1 MPSGW
6 SRGFPSRRPERIL
19 ALMPAA
25 PRARPTDLFTPEEW
39 APFQARSRLAGP
51 LLVAHCWGVI
61 ALAAAVGVTWPI
73 LIPLCVAIIG
83 TRQLGLAILMH
94 EAAHGGL
101 SPNRRF
107 NDFLGHWLCAVP
119 VGAALDVYRP
129 YHLAH
134 HKYAQQ
140 AEDPDLVLS
149 APFPVTRA
157 SLHRKIVR
165 DLTGQTFFKQR
176 VLFAFKAFAS
186 RRDEDMAEGA
196 VVTGRSVTPF
206 LLVNATLFAG
216 LVLAGVWWAWFALW
230 LLPLATWFPMVTRL
244 RNIAEHACVEG
255 SATDPFRAA
264 RTTRASW
271 WERAFIAPYRVNF
284 HAEHH
289 LFMHVPCGKLP
300 ALHRAIRSKPQGAR
314 MEVAG
319 GYIEVLRQASAG
331 GGRSACPSTPGASCS
346 DTR

>member
-1 MPSGW
+1 
-6 SRGFPSRRPERIL
+6 
-19 ALMPAA
+19 MPAA
-25 PRARPTDLFTPEEW
+25 PRIRPANLFTPESW
-39 APFQARSRLAGP
+39 APFQTRSIWAGP

-61 ALAAAVGVTWPI
+61 ALAVTVGILWPI
-73 LIPLCVAIIG
+73 LIPLSVAVIG

-101 SPNRRF
+101 SSDLRL
-107 NDFLGHWLCAVP
+107 NDTLGHWLCAVP
-119 VGAALDVYRP
+119 IGASLTAYRP

-157 SLHRKIVR
+157 SLRRKILR

-176 VLFAFKAFAS
+176 VLLPLAVLRGRVTHAS
-186 RRDEDMAEGA
+186 TDDHAYEA
-196 VVTGRSVTPF
+196 VVTGRSVTAF
-206 LLVNATLFAG
+206 LMVNAALLLALILAG
-216 LVLAGVWWAWFALW
+216 LWWAYFVLW
-230 LLPLATWFPMVTRL
+230 LLPMATWFPMVTRL

-255 SATDPFRAA
+255 SSTDPLRAA

-271 WERAFIAPYRVNF
+271 WERAFIAPYWVNF

-289 LFMHVPCGKLP
+289 LFMHVPCWKLP
-300 ALHRAIRSKPQGAR
+300 ALHRAVRATPQGAR

-319 GYIEVLRQASAG
+319 GYRAVLATATS
-331 GGRSACPSTPGASCS
+331 RS
-346 DTR
+346 

>member
-1 MPSGW
+1 
-6 SRGFPSRRPERIL
+6 
-19 ALMPAA
+19 MPAA
-25 PRARPTDLFTPEEW
+25 PRARPADLFTPDQW
-39 APFQARSRLAGP
+39 APFQSRSHWIGP
-51 LLVAHCWGVI
+51 LLVAHAWGVI
-61 ALAAAVGVTWPI
+61 LLAAVAGVIWPW

-101 SPNRRF
+101 SPNAKL

-119 VGAALDVYRP
+119 VGASLGLYRP
-129 YHLAH
+129 YHLSH

-157 SLHRKIVR
+157 SLRRKIIR

-176 VLFAFKAFAS
+176 VLFLFKAFANQ
-186 RRDEDMAEGA
+186 RDEDIAEGA
-196 VVTGRSVTPF
+196 VVTGRSVAPF
-206 LLVNATLFAG
+206 LLVNAALLAAAI
-216 LVLAGVWWAWFALW
+216 VAGVWWAYFALW

-255 SATDPFRAA
+255 SADDAFRAA

-271 WERAFIAPYRVNF
+271 LERALIAPYWVNF

-289 LFMHVPCGKLP
+289 LFMHVPCWKLP
-300 ALHRAIRSKPQGAR
+300 ALHKAVHTTPQGER

-319 GYIEVLRQASAG
+319 GYVEVLKAASGKAVL
-331 GGRSACPSTPGASCS
+331 P
-346 DTR
+346 

>member
-1 MPSGW
+1 
-6 SRGFPSRRPERIL
+6 
-19 ALMPAA
+19 MPAA
-25 PRARPTDLFTPEEW
+25 PRIRPFDLFTPGDW
-39 APFQARSRLAGP
+39 ARFQTRSLWIGP
-51 LLVAHCWGVI
+51 LLVLHCWSVI
-61 ALAAAVGVTWPI
+61 TLAIAAGAIWPI
-73 LIPLCVAIIG
+73 LIPLSVAVIG

-101 SPNRRF
+101 SPDRRL

-119 VGAALDVYRP
+119 VGASLTAYRP

-157 SLHRKIVR
+157 SLRRKMIR

-176 VLFAFKAFAS
+176 VLFALTAFAS
-186 RRDEDMAEGA
+186 RRDEVMAQGA
-196 VVTGRSVTPF
+196 VVTGRSVVAF
-206 LLVNATLFAG
+206 LLVNAALLLG
-216 LVLAGVWWAWFALW
+216 LVLVGLWWAYFVLW
-230 LLPLATWFPMVTRL
+230 LLPMATWFPMVTRL

-255 SATDPFRAA
+255 SSADPFRAA

-271 WERAFIAPYRVNF
+271 WERAFIAPYWVNF

-289 LFMHVPCGKLP
+289 LFMHVPCWKLP
-300 ALHRAIRSKPQGAR
+300 ALHKAVRARPEGAR
-314 MEVAG
+314 MEVAD
-319 GYIEVLRQASAG
+319 GYLAVLAEASAK
-331 GGRSACPSTPGASCS
+331 A
-346 DTR
+346 

>member
-1 MPSGW
+1 MS
-6 SRGFPSRRPERIL
+6 
-19 ALMPAA
+19 AA
-25 PRARPTDLFTPEEW
+25 PRIRPSDLFTPAEW
-39 APFQARSRLAGP
+39 APFQARSIWSGP

-61 ALAAAVGVTWPI
+61 ALAVAVGVVWPI
-73 LIPLCVAIIG
+73 LIPLCIAVIG

-101 SPNRRF
+101 SPNQRL
-107 NDFLGHWLCAVP
+107 NDALGHWLCAVP
-119 VGAALDVYRP
+119 IGASLTAYRP

-140 AEDPDLVLS
+140 PEDPDLVLS

-157 SLHRKIVR
+157 SLRRKIFR

-176 VLFAFKAFAS
+176 LLLPLAAARGQS
-186 RRDEDMAEGA
+186 ARAATDDHAYEAI
-196 VVTGRSVTPF
+196 VTGRSIAPF
-206 LLVNATLFAG
+206 LIVNAALLAAA
-216 LVLAGVWWAWFALW
+216 VVAGVWWAYFALW

-264 RTTRASW
+264 RTTRASG
-271 WERAFIAPYRVNF
+271 WERALIAPYWVNF

-289 LFMHVPCGKLP
+289 LFMHVPCWKLP
-300 ALHRAIRSKPQGAR
+300 ALHRAVRAQPEGGT
-314 MEVAG
+314 MEVAD
-319 GYIEVLRQASAG
+319 GYLQVLRAASAG
-331 GGRSACPSTPGASCS
+331 GAR
-346 DTR
+346 

>member
-1 MPSGW
+1 
-6 SRGFPSRRPERIL
+6 
-19 ALMPAA
+19 MPAA
-25 PRARPTDLFTPEEW
+25 PRARPADLFTPSEW
-39 APFQARSRLAGP
+39 APFQTRSAWVGP

-61 ALAAAVGVTWPI
+61 LLAIAVGVIWP
-73 LIPLCVAIIG
+73 LTIPLGVAVIG

-101 SPNRRF
+101 SPNARL

-119 VGAALDVYRP
+119 IGASLDAYRP
-129 YHLAH
+129 YHLSH

-157 SLHRKIVR
+157 SLRRKILR

-176 VLFAFKAFAS
+176 VLFAFKAFATA
-186 RRDEDMAEGA
+186 RDEDIAEGA
-196 VVTGRSVTPF
+196 VVTGRSVAPF
-206 LLVNATLFAG
+206 LAVNAG
-216 LVLAGVWWAWFALW
+216 LLLAAVLAGVWWAYFALW

-255 SATDPFRAA
+255 SADDAFRAA
-264 RTTRASW
+264 RTTRAGW
-271 WERAFIAPYRVNF
+271 LERALIAPYWVNF

-289 LFMHVPCGKLP
+289 LFMHVPCWKLP
-300 ALHRAIRSKPQGAR
+300 ALHTAVRSKPQGAR
-314 MEVAG
+314 MEVAA
-319 GYIEVLRQASAG
+319 GYVDVLKTASGKPA
-331 GGRSACPSTPGASCS
+331 
-346 DTR
+346 

>member
-1 MPSGW
+1 
-6 SRGFPSRRPERIL
+6 
-19 ALMPAA
+19 MPAA
-25 PRARPTDLFTPEEW
+25 PRARPTDLFTPDEW
-39 APFQARSRLAGP
+39 APFQTRRAWVGP

-61 ALAAAVGVTWPI
+61 LLAAVAGVLWPI
-73 LIPLCVAIIG
+73 LIPLCVAVVG

-101 SPNRRF
+101 SPDRRL

-119 VGAALDVYRP
+119 VGASLALYRP
-129 YHLAH
+129 YHLRH

-157 SLHRKIVR
+157 SLRRKIIR

-176 VLFAFKAFAS
+176 VLLAIEAF
-186 RRDEDMAEGA
+186 RRKRGEGMAAARSSGPKDDSAHEYEA
-196 VVTGRSVTPF
+196 VVTGRSVAPF
-206 LLVNATLFAG
+206 LLVNAALLAAA
-216 LVLAGVWWAWFALW
+216 VLAGVWWAYFAFW

-255 SATDPFRAA
+255 SADDAFRAA

-271 WERAFIAPYRVNF
+271 WERAFIAPYWVNF

-289 LFMHVPCGKLP
+289 LFMHVPCWKLP
-300 ALHRAIRSKPQGAR
+300 ALHRAVHARPQGGR

-319 GYIEVLRQASAG
+319 GYLEVLRTASRRG
-331 GGRSACPSTPGASCS
+331 TPAPASG
-346 DTR
+346 

>member
-1 MPSGW
+1 
-6 SRGFPSRRPERIL
+6 
-19 ALMPAA
+19 MPAA
-25 PRARPTDLFTPEEW
+25 PRARPADLFTTEEW
-39 APFQARSRLAGP
+39 APFQTRNAWAGP
-51 LLVAHCWGVI
+51 LLVLHCWAVI
-61 ALAAAVGVTWPI
+61 LLAVGAGVVWPF

-101 SPNRRF
+101 SPNGKF

-119 VGAALDVYRP
+119 VGASLGLYRP
-129 YHLAH
+129 YHLSH

-157 SLHRKIVR
+157 SLRRKIIR

-176 VLFAFKAFAS
+176 VLLAIDAF
-186 RRDEDMAEGA
+186 RRKDMAARSSSPKDDSAHEYEA
-196 VVTGRSVTPF
+196 VVTGRSVAPF
-206 LLVNATLFAG
+206 LLVNLG
-216 LVLAGVWWAWFALW
+216 LLVAAVLAGAWWAYFALW

-255 SATDPFRAA
+255 SAEDAFRAA

-271 WERAFIAPYRVNF
+271 WERAFIAPYWVNF

-289 LFMHVPCGKLP
+289 LFMHVPCWKLP
-300 ALHRAIRSKPQGAR
+300 ALHRAMHTKPQGER
-314 MEVAG
+314 MEVVG
-319 GYIEVLRQASAG
+319 GYIEVLRTASG
-331 GGRSACPSTPGASCS
+331 KSAA
-346 DTR
+346 

>member
-1 MPSGW
+1 
-6 SRGFPSRRPERIL
+6 
-19 ALMPAA
+19 MPAA
-25 PRARPTDLFTPEEW
+25 PRIRPSDLFTPDDW
-39 APFQARSRLAGP
+39 APFQTRSPWIGP
-51 LLVAHCWGVI
+51 LLVLHCWAVI
-61 ALAAAVGVTWPI
+61 AAAVAVGVIWPL
-73 LIPLCVAIIG
+73 LIPLSIAVIG

-101 SPNRRF
+101 SPNGRL
-107 NDFLGHWLCAVP
+107 NDVLGHWLCAVP
-119 VGAALDVYRP
+119 VGASLAAYRP

-157 SLHRKIVR
+157 SMRRKTIR

-176 VLFAFKAFAS
+176 VLYAFQAFRT

-196 VVTGRSVTPF
+196 VVTGRSVAPF
-206 LLVNATLFAG
+206 LLVNAALFAG
-216 LVLAGVWWAWFALW
+216 LTLAGVWWAYFALW

-255 SATDPFRAA
+255 SSTDPFRAA
-264 RTTRASW
+264 RTTHAAW
-271 WERAFIAPYRVNF
+271 WERALIAPYWVNF

-289 LFMHVPCGKLP
+289 LFMHVPCWKLP
-300 ALHRAIRSKPQGAR
+300 ALHRAIRGRPQGAR
-314 MEVAG
+314 MEVAD
-319 GYIEVLRQASAG
+319 GYLSVLAEASA
-331 GGRSACPSTPGASCS
+331 ST
-346 DTR
+346 

>member
-1 MPSGW
+1 
-6 SRGFPSRRPERIL
+6 
-19 ALMPAA
+19 MPAA
-25 PRARPTDLFTPEEW
+25 PRARPTDLFTPAQW
-39 APFQARSRLAGP
+39 APFQTRRAWVGP

-61 ALAAAVGVTWPI
+61 LLAAVAGVLWPV
-73 LIPLCVAIIG
+73 LIPLCVAVVG

-101 SPNRRF
+101 SPNGKL

-119 VGAALDVYRP
+119 VGASLGLYRP
-129 YHLAH
+129 YHLSH

-157 SLHRKIVR
+157 SLRRKIIR

-176 VLFAFKAFAS
+176 VLFLFARRSSSPKGDSAPKMTFAS
-186 RRDEDMAEGA
+186 QRDEDMAEGA
-196 VVTGRSVTPF
+196 VVTGKSVAPF
-206 LLVNATLFAG
+206 LLVNLG
-216 LVLAGVWWAWFALW
+216 LLGAASLAGAWWAYFVLW
-230 LLPLATWFPMVTRL
+230 LLPMATWFPMVTRL

-255 SATDPFRAA
+255 SADDAFRAA

-271 WERAFIAPYRVNF
+271 WERAFLAPYWVNF

-289 LFMHVPCGKLP
+289 LFMHVPCWKLP
-300 ALHRAIRSKPQGAR
+300 ALHRAVRAKPQGER
-314 MEVAG
+314 MEVAP
-319 GYIEVLRQASAG
+319 GYVAVLRAASG
-331 GGRSACPSTPGASCS
+331 KGAA
-346 DTR
+346 

>member
-1 MPSGW
+1 
-6 SRGFPSRRPERIL
+6 
-19 ALMPAA
+19 MPAA
-25 PRARPTDLFTPEEW
+25 PRIRPSDLFTPEEW
-39 APFQARSRLAGP
+39 APFQAHSPWVGP
-51 LLVAHCWGVI
+51 LLVLHCWAVI
-61 ALAAAVGVTWPI
+61 ALAVAVGVLWP
-73 LIPLCVAIIG
+73 LLMPLSVAVIG

-101 SPNRRF
+101 SPNARL

-119 VGAALDVYRP
+119 VGASLPLYRP
-129 YHLAH
+129 YHLSH

-157 SLHRKIVR
+157 SLRRKILR

-186 RRDEDMAEGA
+186 RRDEDLAEGA
-196 VVTGRSVTPF
+196 VVTGRSVAPF
-206 LLVNATLFAG
+206 LLVNVAL
-216 LVLAGVWWAWFALW
+216 LVAASLAGVWWAYFALW

-255 SATDPFRAA
+255 SSTDPFRAA
-264 RTTRASW
+264 RTTRAAW
-271 WERAFIAPYRVNF
+271 WERAFIAPYWVNF

-289 LFMHVPCGKLP
+289 LFMHVPCWKLQ
-300 ALHRAIRSKPQGAR
+300 ALHTAVRARPQGER
-314 MEVAG
+314 MEVAR
-319 GYIEVLRQASAG
+319 GYLAVLREASAK
-331 GGRSACPSTPGASCS
+331 A
-346 DTR
+346 

>member
-1 MPSGW
+1 
-6 SRGFPSRRPERIL
+6 
-19 ALMPAA
+19 MPAA
-25 PRARPTDLFTPEEW
+25 PRIRPSDLFTPDDW
-39 APFQARSRLAGP
+39 APFQTRSPWIGP
-51 LLVAHCWGVI
+51 LLVLHCWGVI
-61 ALAAAVGVTWPI
+61 ALALAAGVIWPV
-73 LIPLCVAIIG
+73 LIPLSVAVIG

-94 EAAHGGL
+94 EAAHVGL
-101 SPNRRF
+101 SSNRRL

-119 VGAALDVYRP
+119 VGASLTAYRP

-176 VLFAFKAFAS
+176 VLFAFQAFAS
-186 RRDEDMAEGA
+186 RRDEDLAEGA
-196 VVTGRSVTPF
+196 IVTGRSVVAF
-206 LLVNATLFAG
+206 LLVNLALLLALT
-216 LVLAGVWWAWFALW
+216 LAGVWWAYFVLW
-230 LLPLATWFPMVTRL
+230 LLPMATWFPMITRL

-255 SATDPFRAA
+255 SSTDPFRAA

-271 WERAFIAPYRVNF
+271 WERALIAPYWVNF

-289 LFMHVPCGKLP
+289 LFMHVPCWKLP
-300 ALHRAIRSKPQGAR
+300 ALHRAVRARPQGGR

-319 GYIEVLRQASAG
+319 GYLAVLAEASAK
-331 GGRSACPSTPGASCS
+331 A
-346 DTR
+346 